1 MRVRVWPLWPRAE
14 GRAQECIL
22 GSGHREPKACS
33 EDDLVDDDERDELR
47 EEERGSG
54 ENQLSLLQQR
64 RGAERGGG
72 AEK

>member
-1 MRVRVWPLWPRAE
+1 MNEEESLRT
-14 GRAQECIL
+14 
-22 GSGHREPKACS
+22 
-33 EDDLVDDDERDELR
+33 EDDLVDDDERVELR

-54 ENQLSLLQQR
+54 ENQLSLLRQR